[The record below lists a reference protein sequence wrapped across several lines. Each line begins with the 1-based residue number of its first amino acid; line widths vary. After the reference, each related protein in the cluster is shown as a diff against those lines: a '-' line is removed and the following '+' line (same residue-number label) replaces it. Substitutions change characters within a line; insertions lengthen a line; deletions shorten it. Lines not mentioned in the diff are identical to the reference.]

1 MKTIIMD
8 VAVENAMKDGNVN
21 LSVDVE
27 KSRDRTLPQDAGIRK
42 IECLSIC

>member
-8 VAVENAMKDGNVN
+8 VAVINAMKKENVN

-27 KSRDRTLPQDAGIRK
+27 KSRDRTFPKNAGIRN
-42 IECLSIC
+42 IECLFIC